1 MTDIK
6 EYIADSAKNIV
17 NGARRG
23 AYGKPENNFER
34 IATMWMAYFHTKG
47 WSIAE
52 VDASADNFG
61 QLRSFDNKLLPRDI
75 AAMMRLMKEARLV
88 ETPDHLD
95 SFMDIVGYALCG
107 AEVAGVQVPEEKA
120 AVDQK
125 ALIGRV
131 MQETSKIYEERLLKK
146 DKEIAYLRHHL
157 ENMTTGSQNA
167 SVGQGVASSQA
178 VVPEP
183 GTGPNTSP

>member
-6 EYIADSAKNIV
+6 QYIAEQAANIV

-23 AYGKPENNFER
+23 AYGRPENNFER
-34 IATMWMAYFHTKG
+34 IATMWMAYFRTKG
-47 WSIAE
+47 WTIAE
-52 VDASADNFG
+52 VDTTTDNFG

-107 AEVAGVQVPEEKA
+107 AEVAGVQMPPPPLTPNGEMLEAITKKFEAYYDPIIEQKDAHILKLQQMLTELQLASSDLGA
-120 AVDQK
+120 ALSQV
-125 ALIGRV
+125 AE
-131 MQETSKIYEERLLKK
+131 QE
-146 DKEIAYLRHHL
+146 
-157 ENMTTGSQNA
+157 
-167 SVGQGVASSQA
+167 QGVAA
-178 VVPEP
+178 
-183 GTGPNTSP
+183 GTSP